1 MSEPAVRQC
10 AILVGGL
17 GTRLGALTQ
26 ALPKPLMPCGDRPF
40 LAWLIREMQRFGFDD
55 FVLLAG
61 HMSDEIE
68 AALERIRAHLPKPAR
83 ITVSVEP
90 FRAGTGGALHHAR
103 ALLDERFVLC
113 NGDSVFACNL
123 ARFLAHAT
131 QDTSHRNWILL
142 RAVDDLDRYGAVG
155 LAEGSD
161 RVTSFQPRSEP
172 GQAGLINSGIYL
184 FDHSVFEHVSESC
197 SLEQAVLPR
206 LAEAGDLGGVV
217 LDGYF
222 RDIGLPEDLVAAGE
236 ELPRQLLR
244 PAVFLDRDG
253 VINVDHGWV
262 GTRDRFEWADG
273 IFPAL
278 QHLTDRGCHVFIVTN
293 QSGIARGHYS
303 EDDLDGLMRWA
314 IETIRA
320 HGATIDDW
328 RYCPTHPEAP
338 LLQYRAESARR
349 KPGTGMIDELV
360 AAWEIDRT
368 RSFLFGDQPSDIAA
382 GEAAG
387 LQTSLVRDRTLA
399 DIVLGR
405 SVFA

>member
-1 MSEPAVRQC
+1 MVRQC

-40 LAWLIREMQRFGFDD
+40 LAWLMREMQRFGFDD

-68 AALERIRAHLPKPAR
+68 NAVEQIRARLPKPAR

-113 NGDSVFACNL
+113 NGDSIFACNL

-131 QDTSHRNWILL
+131 RDASFPNWILL
-142 RAVDDLDRYGAVG
+142 RAVDDLDRYGAVS
-155 LAEGSD
+155 LDEGSD
-161 RVTSFQPRSEP
+161 RVTSFQARSDA
-172 GQAGLINSGIYL
+172 GSAGLINSGIYL
-184 FDHSVFEHVSESC
+184 LDHSVFDHVSESC
-197 SLEQAVLPR
+197 SLEQDVLPR
-206 LAEAGDLGGVV
+206 LAGGGELGGLV

-222 RDIGLPEDLVAAGE
+222 RDIGLPGDLAAAGE
-236 ELPRQLLR
+236 ELPRQLVR

-273 IFPAL
+273 VFPAL
-278 QHLTDRGCHVFIVTN
+278 QRLTDRGYHVFIVTN
-293 QSGIARGHYS
+293 QSGVARGHYS
-303 EDDLDGLMRWA
+303 EDDLDSLMRWA
-314 IETIRA
+314 IGTIRA
-320 HGATIDDW
+320 NGATIDDW
-328 RYCPTHPEAP
+328 RYCPTHPSAP
-338 LLQYRAESARR
+338 LERYRSESPRR

-368 RSFLFGDQPSDIAA
+368 QSFLFGDQPSDITA
-382 GEAAG
+382 GQAAG
-387 LQTSLVRDRTLA
+387 LQTSLVQEQTLA
-399 DIVLGR
+399 EIVFGR
-405 SVFA
+405 SAFA